1 MTART
6 RGWLGTVGITV
17 LGAGVVLGEA
27 LLDLLSRLL
36 THVDGEGRAPRHNA
50 GMVREQVRAA
60 ARAARAAGVFRHG
73 KSRR

>member
-1 MTART
+1 MTAST
-6 RGWLGTVGITV
+6 RGWLGTVGVTV
-17 LGAGVVLGEA
+17 LGAGIVLGEA

-36 THVDGEGRAPRHNA
+36 ARVDDEGRATRHNA

-73 KSRR
+73 KRRR

>member
-6 RGWLGTVGITV
+6 RGWLGTFGITV

-36 THVDGEGRAPRHNA
+36 THVDGERRAPRHNA

>member
-1 MTART
+1 MTAIT
-6 RGWLGTVGITV
+6 RGWLGTVGVTV

-27 LLDLLSRLL
+27 LVDLVSRLL
-36 THVDGEGRAPRHNA
+36 DHVGEERRAPRHNA

-60 ARAARAAGVFRHG
+60 ARAARKAGVFRHG

>member
-36 THVDGEGRAPRHNA
+36 THVDGERPAPRHNA

>member
-1 MTART
+1 MTAST
-6 RGWLGTVGITV
+6 RGWLGTVGVTV

-36 THVDGEGRAPRHNA
+36 AHVDDEGRAPRHNA

-73 KSRR
+73 KRRR